1 MDKDNKM
8 CQKKLYCIN
17 NWSEYNHAL
26 INRGSITVWFDKQAI
41 KKWYTQEHAAQKG
54 HPQKYS
60 KIAIQCALTIRSI
73 YHLPFRGTQGFLAS
87 LIKLL
92 HLQLEEPNYTTLC
105 RRQKNLAVNLA
116 VRKSSEHLHLVI
128 DSSGMKVYGEGEWKV
143 KKHGKS
149 KRRTW
154 RKLHIGVDSE
164 THDIVVAEVTND
176 NIHDSKPFDTML
188 KQIDKDI
195 HQTTA
200 DGAYDTHHCYQA
212 ALRKNAIPNFPPRKN
227 AILHKSTD
235 KAWILRN
242 NAIMRIQR
250 KGLKKWQ
257 QQTNYHKRSLSETA
271 FFRLK
276 KIFGDHV
283 NAKKFEHQ
291 ITELLLRCNILNKI
305 NQLGMPSSYAV

>member
-1 MDKDNKM
+1 M
-8 CQKKLYCIN
+8 
-17 NWSEYNHAL
+17 
-26 INRGSITVWFDKQAI
+26 
-41 KKWYTQEHAAQKG
+41 
-54 HPQKYS
+54 
-60 KIAIQCALTIRSI
+60 
-73 YHLPFRGTQGFLAS
+73 
-87 LIKLL
+87 IKLL

-128 DSSGMKVYGEGEWKV
+128 DSSGMKV

-227 AILHKSTD
+227 AT
-235 KAWILRN
+235 
-242 NAIMRIQR
+242 
-250 KGLKKWQ
+250 
-257 QQTNYHKRSLSETA
+257 ECP
-271 FFRLK
+271 
-276 KIFGDHV
+276 V
-283 NAKKFEHQ
+283 N
-291 ITELLLRCNILNKI
+291 RYC
-305 NQLGMPSSYAV
+305 